1 MFYNIKNKQTASL
14 SYNRSDSAP
23 LLPSA
28 TTNVPVSRSMPLRPI
43 TRSASEQVLQNFSA
57 VADKVYIYCCIV
69 DSFYESIVTYL
80 LFLFT

>member
-28 TTNVPVSRSMPLRPI
+28 TTNVPVSRSNMPLRPI

-57 VADKVYIYCCIV
+57 VADKVYILLLYTAV
-69 DSFYESIVTYL
+69 SIEAL
-80 LFLFT
+80 